1 MKVVL
6 FLQKVFKVTKSELT
20 IIAILLLGLGV
31 GLLNQAFGVSK
42 SIDNYR
48 FEKVNKVI
56 DSVTKA
62 DRTTFVGTDIRGN
75 AIEELIVGDTLVKK
89 EQLYPKKE
97 TKELPAGVVI
107 NINTASR
114 VQLMKLP
121 GIGEKTAQKI
131 IDYRAENPF
140 RSINDIMNVKGI
152 GPKKFE
158 KMRASIKE

>member
-1 MKVVL
+1 MKIVL

-20 IIAILLLGLGV
+20 IIALLLLGLGA
-31 GLLNQAFGVSK
+31 GLINQAFGVSK
-42 SIDNYR
+42 SVDNYR

-62 DRTTFVGTDIRGN
+62 DRSTFIGTDIRGN
-75 AIEELIVGDTLVKK
+75 SFEELSAGDSLVKK
-89 EQLYPKKE
+89 EELYPKKAK
-97 TKELPAGVVI
+97 KEVPAGVII

-158 KMRASIKE
+158 KMRASIKV